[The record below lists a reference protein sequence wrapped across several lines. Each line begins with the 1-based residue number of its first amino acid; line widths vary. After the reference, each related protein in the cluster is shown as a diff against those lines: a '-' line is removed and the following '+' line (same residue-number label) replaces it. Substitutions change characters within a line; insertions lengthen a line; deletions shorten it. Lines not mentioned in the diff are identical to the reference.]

1 MTAVD
6 FVLPAELEAREPAEL
21 RGSGRDDVR
30 LLVTSRGDDR
40 ITHAHFRE
48 LPRFLRP
55 GDLLVLNT
63 TATLP
68 AALRAARPDG
78 EIIALHV
85 STSLP
90 GGLAIVEPRP
100 CGAAGFSLPDQSMFA
115 GLKPGA
121 PQETVSQETGSQET
135 HSPQTLTLPDDVRA
149 TLLSPYR
156 HSSRFWLARID
167 VADLR
172 AYLARYGRP
181 IHYSYIE
188 RAYPLDAYQ
197 TVFAAEPGSAEMPSA
212 GRAFTRG
219 MLVCL
224 RRSGVRLAKLVLH
237 AGVASLERHE
247 RPHEEYFEVPLR
259 TAEEVRRAK
268 ERGGRVIAVGTTV
281 VRALESSLDRD
292 GHVIASRG
300 WTDLVITPER
310 GVFAVDGLLTGLHEP
325 QATHLAML
333 EAIAGREHIEQAYA
347 AALEKKYLWHEFGDL
362 HLIV

>member
-1 MTAVD
+1 MTSVE
-6 FVLPAELEAREPAEL
+6 FVLPPELEAREPAEL
-21 RGSGRDDVR
+21 RGNGRDDVR
-30 LLVTSRGDDR
+30 LLVTRRADDAVM
-40 ITHAHFRE
+40 HAHFRE
-48 LPRFLRP
+48 LPGFLNP

-68 AALRAARPDG
+68 AALSAVRDDG

-90 GGLAIVEPRP
+90 GGLALVEPR
-100 CGAAGFSLPDQSMFA
+100 GESSA
-115 GLKPGA
+115 
-121 PQETVSQETGSQET
+121 
-135 HSPQTLTLPDDVRA
+135 TLTLPGDVKA
-149 TLLSPYR
+149 TLLAPYR
-156 HSSRFWLARID
+156 DSSRLWLARID
-167 VADLR
+167 VTDLR
-172 AYLARYGRP
+172 AYLHRYGRP
-181 IHYSYIE
+181 IHYSYVE
-188 RAYPLDAYQ
+188 RPYPIDAYQ

-212 GRAFTRG
+212 GRAFTRS

-259 TAEEVRRAK
+259 TAEAVRRTRAN
-268 ERGGRVIAVGTTV
+268 GGRVIAVGTTV
-281 VRALESSLDRD
+281 VRALESSLDHD
-292 GHVIASRG
+292 HNVVASRG

-333 EAIAGREHIEQAYA
+333 EAIAGREHVQRGYE
-347 AALEKKYLWHEFGDL
+347 AALEERYLWHEFGDL
-362 HLIV
+362 HLIL

>member
-1 MTAVD
+1 LADDRSYRSYRTYRTYKTYTTTNRA
-6 FVLPAELEAREPAEL
+6 FRAPAE
-21 RGSGRDDVR
+21 
-30 LLVTSRGDDR
+30 
-40 ITHAHFRE
+40 
-48 LPRFLRP
+48 
-55 GDLLVLNT
+55 
-63 TATLP
+63 
-68 AALRAARPDG
+68 
-78 EIIALHV
+78 
-85 STSLP
+85 
-90 GGLAIVEPRP
+90 
-100 CGAAGFSLPDQSMFA
+100 AAGAPQA
-115 GLKPGA
+115 GA
-121 PQETVSQETGSQET
+121 PQETF
-135 HSPQTLTLPDDVRA
+135 TLPGEVRA
-149 TLLSPYR
+149 TLLAPYR
-156 HSSRFWLARID
+156 DSSRLWLARID
-167 VADLR
+167 VPDLR

-181 IHYSYIE
+181 IHYSYVE
-188 RAYPLDAYQ
+188 RSYPLDAYQ

-259 TAEEVRRAK
+259 TVEEVRRTK

-292 GHVIASRG
+292 HNVIASRG

-333 EAIAGREHIEQAYA
+333 EAIAGRDHVQHAYA

-362 HLIV
+362 HLIL